1 MEQFASCAPTA
12 KFVRLIDHLFDI
24 MNSRSPVARGFKQ
37 PLCLAMQERW
47 AAVLKGTAEYIPA
60 LKASNGQLL
69 K

>member
-12 KFVRLIDHLFDI
+12 KFVRLIDRLFDI
-24 MNSRSPVARGFKQ
+24 MRSPVARGFKQ

-47 AAVLKGTAEYIPA
+47 AAVLKSTAEYLLA